1 MRGWASGRGATGARQ
16 HGRTHVAR
24 LYAQVREPVS
34 AACEGSARKESG
46 PIARRAARTLIE
58 RAAQVEPARH
68 VAPTTL
74 SRPPMPS
81 VGRQDRRTQG
91 GWTRKGSASR
101 WPSGGAA
108 SRRSESATRSEPA
121 HSMGATDPASPPRS
135 RRRTATLRKGVRQK
149 RLHGQEQLLWR
160 HGRPAAE
167 PRPFRADRM
176 YQRQVPARSGRARS
190 TVGPARQ
197 RCTRPCR

>member
-34 AACEGSARKESG
+34 AACEGSACKESG
-46 PIARRAARTLIE
+46 PIGRRAARTLIE
-58 RAAQVEPARH
+58 RTAQVEPARH

-91 GWTRKGSASR
+91 GWTRKGSAPDGHPVAQRRVDPRAPRAQSQRTR
-101 WPSGGAA
+101 WAQRILHRPRDLGGARPRCA
-108 SRRSESATRSEPA
+108 KLYAKSTFTVESSCW
-121 HSMGATDPASPPRS
+121 
-135 RRRTATLRKGVRQK
+135 Q
-149 RLHGQEQLLWR
+149 
-160 HGRPAAE
+160 
-167 PRPFRADRM
+167 PFRADRM
-176 YQRQVPARSGRARS
+176 YQRQVPAQSGRARS
-190 TVGPARQ
+190 TVGPAR
-197 RCTRPCR
+197 PGLPGPLAKNPA